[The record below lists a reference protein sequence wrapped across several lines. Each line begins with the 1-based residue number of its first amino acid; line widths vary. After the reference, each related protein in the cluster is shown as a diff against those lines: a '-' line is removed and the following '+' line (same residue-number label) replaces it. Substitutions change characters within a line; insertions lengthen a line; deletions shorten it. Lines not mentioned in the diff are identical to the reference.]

1 MAKDKKSGDNKDML
15 KGMSMI
21 ERVAHFCVLIGEEA
35 TVKVFQHMQ
44 KNLVEDITT
53 AITHIS
59 SIDKEIS
66 LAVLD
71 EFHLF
76 TRSKGFISSGG
87 YEYAKDIL
95 YKSLGKAE
103 ADAVL
108 AKLSR
113 IKLASQAFSYLDAI
127 NPKQLSDFIKDES
140 PQTIAVVL
148 AHMDAIHA
156 AEVLVQLEEDI
167 KVKVTMQ
174 MATIKDV
181 SPDVVRTISV
191 VLEKK
196 LESLLSSIVDV
207 GGVKVVAD
215 MLNRLGPKSQDILKN
230 INGID
235 TSLATKIKENMF
247 VFEDLLK
254 LDPEYIMKV
263 LQNVDTGDVAVA
275 MKNAAEEDMDNVT
288 SAMSQRARD
297 RFKEEFEML
306 TKVKIKD
313 IEVAQRKM
321 LDVAQKLIEEGVIDR
336 EMEEEE

>member
-1 MAKDKKSGDNKDML
+1 MADNLEVL
-15 KGMSMI
+15 KGMSMMDK
-21 ERVAHFCVLIGEEA
+21 VARFFVLIGEES
-35 TVKVFQHMQ
+35 TVKIFQHLP
-44 KNLVEDITT
+44 KGLVEDIST
-53 AITHIS
+53 AITQIS
-59 SIDKEIS
+59 SVNKDVS
-66 LAVLD
+66 LAILE
-71 EFHLF
+71 EFHLY
-76 TRSKGFISSGG
+76 TRSKSFINSGG
-87 YEYAKDIL
+87 YDFARDIL
-95 YKSLGKAE
+95 YKSLGKGE
-103 ADAVL
+103 ADEVL

-113 IKLASQAFSYLDAI
+113 LQLASQSFSYLDAI

-140 PQTIAVVL
+140 PHTIAVIL
-148 AHMDAIHA
+148 SHMDAHKS
-156 AEVLVQLEEDI
+156 AEVLMQLDEEI
-167 KVKVTMQ
+167 RVKVTMQ

-247 VFEDLLK
+247 VFEDLLN
-254 LDPEYIMKV
+254 LEAEYVMKI

-275 MKNAAEEDMDNVT
+275 MKNAPEEDMEKVT

-297 RFKEEFEML
+297 RFLEEFEML
-306 TKVKIKD
+306 NKVKIKD
-313 IEVAQRKM
+313 IEASQRKM
-321 LDVAQKLIEEGVIDR
+321 LDVAQKMIEDGIIDR
-336 EMEEEE
+336 EMDE